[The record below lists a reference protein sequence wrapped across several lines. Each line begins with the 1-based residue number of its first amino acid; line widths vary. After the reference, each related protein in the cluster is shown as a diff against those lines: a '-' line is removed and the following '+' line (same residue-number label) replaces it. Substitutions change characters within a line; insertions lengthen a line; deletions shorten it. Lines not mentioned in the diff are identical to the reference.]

1 MNPVPAPQGHV
12 VATMRYR
19 DPKAAIEAL
28 CAVFRFTR
36 HAVYEQN
43 GGIVHAELTLG
54 AGMVML
60 GGVSDNEYGKNIVQP
75 DEIGMRET
83 QAPYLI
89 VADAD
94 AVYGRARD
102 AGFAIVRD
110 LRDEDYGGRGF
121 TCRDREGH
129 LWSVGTYDPWVAAA
143 AKE

>member
-1 MNPVPAPQGHV
+1 MNPVPTPQGHV

-19 DPKAAIEAL
+19 DPAAAIKAL
-28 CAVFRFTR
+28 CSVFGFTR
-36 HAVYEQN
+36 HAVYEA
-43 GGIVHAELTLG
+43 GGTVAHAELTLG

-60 GGVSDNEYGKNIVQP
+60 GGIVDNEYGKTIVQP

-94 AVYGRARD
+94 AVYSRARE
-102 AGFAIVRD
+102 AGFTIVRD
-110 LRDEDYGGRGF
+110 IRDEDYGGRGF
-121 TCRDREGH
+121 TCRDHEGH

-143 AKE
+143 AKD